1 MNFDGKLCW
10 RVPMIQYPIAQRTKK
25 SILACN
31 PIHIWKHTQYI
42 HILTTWNRMTNFDFG
57 LFPLCNNNAETKNN
71 SKIRH
76 PCRLFVVM
84 KQLRCN
90 YFIFLLSFLLFLDIC
105 MFSNLFTNTF
115 FDDFISNAAMVFIM
129 CLSGAPNGSFYQ
141 SEFWFLVLFFFFFV
155 STFWLFL
162 VYHRCLAFISIKCL

>member
-10 RVPMIQYPIAQRTKK
+10 RDSIIQFPIAQRTKK

-31 PIHIWKHTQYI
+31 SIHIRKHTQYI
-42 HILTTWNRMTNFDFG
+42 HILTTWNRMTNFDFA
-57 LFPLCNNNAETKNN
+57 LFPLCNNNTETKNN

-105 MFSNLFTNTF
+105 MFSNLFPNTF

-129 CLSGAPNGSFYQ
+129 CLSGAPNGSTNRSFG
-141 SEFWFLVLFFFFFV
+141 F
-155 STFWLFL
+155 
-162 VYHRCLAFISIKCL
+162 

>member
-10 RVPMIQYPIAQRTKK
+10 RVSIIQFPIALWTKKK

-31 PIHIWKHTQYI
+31 SIHIQKHTQYI
-42 HILTTWNRMTNFDFG
+42 CTYTHNMGSNDQFRFRFVPIVFYT
-57 LFPLCNNNAETKNN
+57 ETKNN

-76 PCRLFVVM
+76 PCWLFVVM

-90 YFIFLLSFLLFLDIC
+90 YFIFLLSFLLFLDIR
-105 MFSNLFTNTF
+105 MFSNLFANTF
-115 FDDFISNAAMVFIM
+115 FDDFISDAAMVFIM
-129 CLSGAPNGSFYQ
+129 CLSGAQNGFTNRSFGFYC
-141 SEFWFLVLFFFFFV
+141 FFFLV

-162 VYHRCLAFISIKCL
+162 GVHFDQASSVFGVHFD